1 MLLAS
6 PLRKAD
12 KPNYTVTGA
21 FRPISLLCTLGKA
34 FEAVLAT
41 RIAFLVEEFSLLPQN
56 HFGALRGRSTT
67 DALLVLQ
74 KKIYQAWRDKKVL
87 SLVTF
92 DI

>member
-1 MLLAS
+1 MSIPNILYLYRDLGRIPETWKIAKII

-12 KPNYTVTGA
+12 KPDYIVPGV
-21 FRPISLLCTLGKA
+21 FRPISLLYTLGKA

-67 DALLVLQ
+67 DALIVL
-74 KKIYQAWRDKKVL
+74 
-87 SLVTF
+87 
-92 DI
+92 